1 MSSAQVEALLY
12 ELCVTLGFCLSPDE
26 RRGGRTGSVF
36 CGREAWFATHGYRR
50 VVAARRRPFLTPKAL
65 RHKAWGCG
73 ATSGQGTGRPDYAE
87 GVASKSRHVANDLTP
102 AA

>member
-1 MSSAQVEALLY
+1 MSSAQVEAMLY

-36 CGREAWFATHGYRR
+36 CGREAWGETHGYHR
-50 VVAARRRPFLTPKAL
+50 VFATRCRPFLTPKAL
-65 RHKAWGCG
+65 HLKAWGCG
-73 ATSGQGTGRPDYAE
+73 ATPGQGTGRPDYAE
-87 GVASKSRHVANDLTP
+87 GVASKSRRVANDLTP